1 MTAKMRHVAGGVIF
15 IETDIDVRRQ
25 KYKRGSFSLPINCRK
40 NKQEK
45 DVIQYFF
52 PLSLSGWLITQW
64 RQLPLGKK
72 KKHIN
77 REMNFILTSICGS
90 VPEK

>member
-40 NKQEK
+40 KTRK
-45 DVIQYFF
+45 GCDPIFF
-52 PLSLSGWLITQW
+52 PAQFEWVANHTMETVAA
-64 RQLPLGKK
+64 RQKK
-72 KKHIN
+72 TKHT
-77 REMNFILTSICGS
+77 LTAR
-90 VPEK
+90 